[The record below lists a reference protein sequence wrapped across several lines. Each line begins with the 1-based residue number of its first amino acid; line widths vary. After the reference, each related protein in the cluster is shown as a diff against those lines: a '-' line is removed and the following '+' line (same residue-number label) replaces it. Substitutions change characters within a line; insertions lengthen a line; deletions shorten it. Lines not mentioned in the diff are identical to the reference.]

1 MIHFQIV
8 LHEILAVDQN
18 CHFRAGAWQL
28 TMRMLAGAQKHKP
41 MWRGDYLFLLE
52 NLVLKDF
59 RIRYRNMSLGV
70 LWSLLNPLV
79 MMGVLTF
86 VFTRIQRNAD
96 IQQFPVFVLCGLIP
110 YSFFT
115 LAWLTGTTSITD
127 NTGLI
132 KRVPVPREVVPIAAV
147 LSNCVH
153 LGIQLLLLLSLVL
166 AFGNPINIHWLWL
179 PVVWGLDIVFVS
191 GMALLSSAIY
201 VYVRDTRY
209 VVESANVLLFWL
221 VPIFYPFSAIPARY
235 ADVYRFNPVAAVV
248 LSLRNILLEG
258 KAPLQSTLV
267 NLTIVSALAF
277 VAGVLVFRRLKG
289 SFYEHI

>member
-1 MIHFQIV
+1 
-8 LHEILAVDQN
+8 
-18 CHFRAGAWQL
+18 
-28 TMRMLAGAQKHKP
+28 
-41 MWRGDYLFLLE
+41 MWRGDYFFLLE

-86 VFTRIQRNAD
+86 VFTKIRPDSQ

-115 LAWLTGTTSITD
+115 LAWLSGTTSITD
-127 NTGLI
+127 SAGLI

-166 AFGNPINIHWLWL
+166 AFGNPITLQWLWL
-179 PVVWGLDIVFVS
+179 PVVWGLVIIFVF

-201 VYVRDTRY
+201 VYIRDVRY
-209 VVESANVLLFWL
+209 LVESTNILLFWL
-221 VPIFYPFSAIPARY
+221 VPIFYPFSAIPVRY

-258 KAPLQSTLV
+258 KAPLASTLL
-267 NLTIVSALAF
+267 NLTIVS
-277 VAGVLVFRRLKG
+277 VLVLLAGILVFGRLKA